1 MVIQNHLTLEIGPVL
16 QINGKLK
23 MDASE
28 IIELINSK
36 LTITDLI
43 EKTGKSKSTLYLFAK
58 KHNLKIKKAFKQRN

>member
-1 MVIQNHLTLEIGPVL
+1 
-16 QINGKLK
+16 

-58 KHNLKIKKAFKQRN
+58 KHNLKIKKAFKQRT